1 MSKQFKISLL
11 LIFLFGHGHVSS
23 VTRHQ
28 VYDLSHPIVEDMPIW
43 DYAAPPEISLE
54 KQDEGHGLR

>member
-11 LIFLFGHGHVSS
+11 LMFLFGRMAES